1 MVPSWNGDGEE
12 VQEGDLHNTKT
23 QMRLF
28 NAIATAAVVGTSF
41 IAANPAE
48 ARTCITLYN
57 GGNNVGLHSVYSDR
71 GAQKT
76 VVVSVN
82 GGFPSRLT
90 STACVPRGK
99 MVPFLTELALT
110 IPWFATK

>member
-1 MVPSWNGDGEE
+1 MIPSWNGDGEE

-23 QMRLF
+23 QMKLF
-28 NAIATAAVVGTSF
+28 NAIATAAVIGTSF

-57 GGNNVGLHSVYSDR
+57 GGDNVCLHSVYSDG

-82 GGFPSRLT
+82 GGNPVSLDINCMRPTWQSGSIFDR
-90 STACVPRGK
+90 ACSDYSLVRY
-99 MVPFLTELALT
+99 
-110 IPWFATK
+110 